1 MEARPE
7 GPFLAGHLLRVFSH
21 RENGACQL
29 LPEQTAHGSRPARE
43 VDLLL
48 SRSPPLPT
56 AGRAASPWH
65 RGFHTPDYL
74 PGMP

>member
-29 LPEQTAHGSRPARE
+29 LPEQI
-43 VDLLL
+43 LL